1 MNYGD
6 LEEVY
11 GGAFRKRVPIEDQSR
26 KDPLEKPLEET
37 VGPNKKALNKAVQDA
52 MRGANIDETR
62 VAEGFRPIQE
72 TAPIQQQRMRARE
85 HFSQSQPAGVFDG
98 YSTEQM
104 DKISRILRLVEQNK
118 TGYERPATQDIF
130 LYILTGVFF
139 LFTFDTFV
147 MLGKSMRGK

>member
-11 GGAFRKRVPIEDQSR
+11 GGAFRKRVPIEDEAK
-26 KDPLEKPLEET
+26 KDPLEKPLDS
-37 VGPNKKALNKAVQDA
+37 VMGPDKKGLNKAVQDVV
-52 MRGANIDETR
+52 RSANIDNSRNRESFY
-62 VAEGFRPIQE
+62 VYEEQP
-72 TAPIQQQRMRARE
+72 APVRQQVRE
-85 HFSQSQPAGVFDG
+85 RFSQSQPAGVYDG

-118 TGYERPATQDIF
+118 TGYERPATQDIL

-147 MLGKSMRGK
+147 VLGKSMRGK

>member
-11 GGAFRKRVPIEDQSR
+11 GGTFQKRVPITNEGR
-26 KDPLEKPLEET
+26 KDPLEKPLEKT
-37 VGPNKKALNKAVQDA
+37 VGPNKKALDEIVREVA
-52 MRGANIDETR
+52 GSTNIDDTPTQ
-62 VAEGFRPIQE
+62 EGFRLYEEKP
-72 TAPIQQQRMRARE
+72 AVVRQQIRE
-85 HFSQSQPAGVFDG
+85 KFTQSQPAGVYDG

-118 TGYERPATQDIF
+118 TGYEQPATQDIL

-147 MLGKSMRGK
+147 VLGKSMRGK

>member
-6 LEEVY
+6 LDEVY
-11 GGAFRKRVPIEDQSR
+11 GGAFRKRVPIEDETR
-26 KDPLEKPLEET
+26 KDPLEKPLET
-37 VGPNKKALNKAVQDA
+37 TMGPNKKALDKAVRDVA
-52 MRGANIDETR
+52 RSANIDETPTE
-62 VAEGFRPIQE
+62 EGFRLIEERP
-72 TAPIQQQRMRARE
+72 APVQQRLRVRE
-85 HFSQSQPAGVFDG
+85 TFTQPAGAYTPD
-98 YSTEQM
+98 QM

-118 TGYERPATQDIF
+118 TGYERPATQDIL

>member
-11 GGAFRKRVPIEDQSR
+11 GGAFRKRVPIEEQSR
-26 KDPLEKPLEET
+26 KDPLEKSLDST
-37 VGPNKKALNKAVQDA
+37 VGPNKKALDEAVRQASKGLNVDTTPA
-52 MRGANIDETR
+52 H
-62 VAEGFRPIQE
+62 EGFRLVQE
-72 TAPIQQQRMRARE
+72 HAPVQQRLRVRE
-85 HFSQSQPAGVFDG
+85 TFSQPAGV
-98 YSTEQM
+98 EQM

-147 MLGKSMRGK
+147 VLGKSMRGK

>member
-26 KDPLEKPLEET
+26 KDPLETPLDTT
-37 VGPNKKALNKAVQDA
+37 VGPNKKALDKAVRDVA
-52 MRGANIDETR
+52 RSANIDDTPSH
-62 VAEGFRPIQE
+62 EGFRLIEESP
-72 TAPIQQQRMRARE
+72 APMQQRLRIRE
-85 HFSQSQPAGVFDG
+85 SFSQSQPAGVHAG

-118 TGYERPATQDIF
+118 TGYERPATQDIL

-147 MLGKSMRGK
+147 VLGKSMRGK

>member
-6 LEEVY
+6 HEEVY
-11 GGAFRKRVPIEDQSR
+11 GGAFRKRVPVEDQNK
-26 KDPLEKPLEET
+26 KDPLEKPLETT
-37 VGPNKKALNKAVQDA
+37 VGPNKKALDEAVREVA
-52 MRGANIDETR
+52 RSANIDNTR
-62 VAEGFRPIQE
+62 RREGFYVYEEEP
-72 TAPIQQQRMRARE
+72 APVRQQVRE
-85 HFSQSQPAGVFDG
+85 RFTQPQSVGG
-98 YSTEQM
+98 YSPEQM

-118 TGYERPATQDIF
+118 TGYEKPAAQDIF

>member
-11 GGAFRKRVPIEDQSR
+11 GGAFRKRVPIEDEAK
-26 KDPLEKPLEET
+26 KDPLEKPLET
-37 VGPNKKALNKAVQDA
+37 TMGPNKKALDEAVRQVA
-52 MRGANIDETR
+52 RSANIDNTPR
-62 VAEGFRPIQE
+62 REGFYVYEEQP
-72 TAPIQQQRMRARE
+72 APVRQQARE
-85 HFSQSQPAGVFDG
+85 RFTQSQPAGVYAG

-118 TGYERPATQDIF
+118 TGYEKPAAQDIF

-147 MLGKSMRGK
+147 MLGKSMKGK